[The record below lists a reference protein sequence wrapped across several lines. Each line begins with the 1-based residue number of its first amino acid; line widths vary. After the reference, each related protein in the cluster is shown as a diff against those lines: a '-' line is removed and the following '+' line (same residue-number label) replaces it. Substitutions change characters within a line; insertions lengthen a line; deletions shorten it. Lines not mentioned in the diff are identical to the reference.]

1 MLYIYYVFY
10 YQFKLKEDKM
20 MGELNTKS
28 QKIIFTIQCSIK
40 SDANQFRKWAKD
52 RAAKYVFNLK
62 EEKTISYEWYLSDDN
77 SEATLVE
84 SFIDSDGAM
93 QRLNNHISSP
103 IAEEVM
109 QHVDIKEWLVFGNS
123 KQDLI
128 DALTPFGAKFKKYNS
143 GFNHSS
149 E

>member
-1 MLYIYYVFY
+1 MRSN
-10 YQFKLKEDKM
+10 YQ
-20 MGELNTKS
+20 
-28 QKIIFTIQCSIK
+28 
-40 SDANQFRKWAKD
+40 
-52 RAAKYVFNLK
+52 YLK

-93 QRLNNHISSP
+93 QRLNNHMSSP

-128 DALTPFGAKFKKYNS
+128 DTLTPLNAKFKRQHC

>member
-1 MLYIYYVFY
+1 MR
-10 YQFKLKEDKM
+10 
-20 MGELNTKS
+20 ELNTKS
-28 QKIIFTIQCSIK
+28 QKIIFAINCNIK
-40 SDANQFRKWAKD
+40 SDANEFQIWAKD

-62 EEKTISYEWYLSDDN
+62 EEKTISYEWHLSDDN
-77 SEATLVE
+77 SEATLME
-84 SFIDSDGAM
+84 TFIDSDGAM
-93 QRLNNHISSP
+93 QRFKNHISSP

-109 QHVDIKEWLVFGNS
+109 EQVEIKEWLVFGNA

-128 DALTPFGAKFKKYNS
+128 DALTPFGAKFMRQHC

>member
-1 MLYIYYVFY
+1 MR
-10 YQFKLKEDKM
+10 
-20 MGELNTKS
+20 ELNTKS
-28 QKIIFTIQCSIK
+28 QKIIFVIQCSIK
-40 SDANQFRKWAKD
+40 SDANAFQTWAKD

-62 EEKTISYEWYLSDDN
+62 EEKTISYEWHLSDDN

-93 QRLNNHISSP
+93 QRLNNHMSSP

-128 DALTPFGAKFKKYNS
+128 DTLTPLGAKFKRQYC

>member
-1 MLYIYYVFY
+1 M
-10 YQFKLKEDKM
+10 K
-20 MGELNTKS
+20 ELNSKT
-28 QKIIFTIQCSIK
+28 QKIIFVIQCSIK
-40 SDANQFRKWAKD
+40 SDANEFLTWSKE

-62 EEKTISYEWYLSDDN
+62 EEKTISYEWHLSDDN

-103 IAEEVM
+103 IAEEVT

-128 DALTPFGAKFKKYNS
+128 DALTPFGAKFKRQHC
-143 GFNHSS
+143 GFNQ
-149 E
+149 

>member
-1 MLYIYYVFY
+1 
-10 YQFKLKEDKM
+10 

-28 QKIIFTIQCSIK
+28 QKIIFIIQCSVK
-40 SDANQFRKWAKD
+40 SDANEFRQWAND
-52 RAAKYVFNLK
+52 RAAKYVFDFK
-62 EEKTISYEWYLSDDN
+62 EVKTISYEWYLSDDN
-77 SEATLVE
+77 KEATLVE

-93 QRLNNHISSP
+93 QRLNNHMSSP

-109 QHVDIKEWLVFGNS
+109 QHVDFKKWLVFGNS

-128 DALTPFGAKFKKYNS
+128 DTLTPFGACFNRHHC

>member
-1 MLYIYYVFY
+1 MI
-10 YQFKLKEDKM
+10 
-20 MGELNTKS
+20 GEFNTKS

-40 SDANQFRKWAKD
+40 SDINEFRKWAKD

-62 EEKTISYEWYLSDDN
+62 EDETISYEWYLSDDN
-77 SEATLVE
+77 TEATLVE

-93 QRLNNHISSP
+93 QRLNDHISSP
-103 IAEEVM
+103 IAEEVI
-109 QHVDIKEWLVFGNS
+109 QHVDIKEWLVFGDS

>member
-1 MLYIYYVFY
+1 M
-10 YQFKLKEDKM
+10 K
-20 MGELNTKS
+20 ELNSKT
-28 QKIIFTIQCSIK
+28 QKIIFVIQCSIK
-40 SDANQFRKWAKD
+40 SDANEFLTWSKE

-62 EEKTISYEWYLSDDN
+62 EGKTISYEWHLSDDN

-93 QRLNNHISSP
+93 QRLNNHMSSP
-103 IAEEVM
+103 IAEEVT

-128 DALTPFGAKFKKYNS
+128 DALTPFGAKFKRQHC
-143 GFNHSS
+143 GFSQ
-149 E
+149 

>member
-1 MLYIYYVFY
+1 M
-10 YQFKLKEDKM
+10 
-20 MGELNTKS
+20 
-28 QKIIFTIQCSIK
+28 
-40 SDANQFRKWAKD
+40 
-52 RAAKYVFNLK
+52 
-62 EEKTISYEWYLSDDN
+62 SDDN

-93 QRLNNHISSP
+93 QRLNNHMSSP

-109 QHVDIKEWLVFGNS
+109 NHVDIREWLVFGNS

-128 DALTPFGAKFKKYNS
+128 DGLTPFGAKFKKHHS

>member
-1 MLYIYYVFY
+1 MR
-10 YQFKLKEDKM
+10 
-20 MGELNTKS
+20 ELNTKS
-28 QKIIFTIQCSIK
+28 QKIIFAIQCSIK
-40 SDANQFRKWAKD
+40 SDANEFQTWAKD

-62 EEKTISYEWYLSDDN
+62 EEKTISYEWHLSDDN

-93 QRLNNHISSP
+93 QRLNNHMSSP

-128 DALTPFGAKFKKYNS
+128 DALTPFGAKFKRQHC
-143 GFNHSS
+143 GFNHSL

>member
-1 MLYIYYVFY
+1 M
-10 YQFKLKEDKM
+10 K
-20 MGELNTKS
+20 ELNSKT
-28 QKIIFTIQCSIK
+28 QKIIFVIQCSIK
-40 SDANQFRKWAKD
+40 SDANEFLTWSKE

-62 EEKTISYEWYLSDDN
+62 EGKTISYEWHLSDDN

-93 QRLNNHISSP
+93 QRLNNHMSSP
-103 IAEEVM
+103 IAEEIT

-128 DALTPFGAKFKKYNS
+128 DALTPFGAKFKRQHC
-143 GFNHSS
+143 GFNQ
-149 E
+149 

>member
-1 MLYIYYVFY
+1 MT
-10 YQFKLKEDKM
+10 
-20 MGELNTKS
+20 ELNTEW
-28 QKIIFTIQCSIK
+28 QKIIFVIQCSIK
-40 SDANQFRKWAKD
+40 SDAYEFQTWAKD

-62 EEKTISYEWYLSDDN
+62 EEKTISYEWHLSDDN

-93 QRLNNHISSP
+93 QRLNNHMSSP
-103 IAEEVM
+103 IAEEIT

-128 DALTPFGAKFKKYNS
+128 DALTPFGAKFKRQHC
-143 GFNHSS
+143 GFN
-149 E
+149 

>member
-1 MLYIYYVFY
+1 M
-10 YQFKLKEDKM
+10 K
-20 MGELNTKS
+20 ELNSKT
-28 QKIIFTIQCSIK
+28 QKIIFVIQCSIK
-40 SDANQFRKWAKD
+40 SDANEFLTWSKE

-62 EEKTISYEWYLSDDN
+62 EEKTISYEWHLSDDN

-93 QRLNNHISSP
+93 QRLNNHMSSP
-103 IAEEVM
+103 IAEEVT

-128 DALTPFGAKFKKYNS
+128 EALTPFGAKFKRQHC
-143 GFNHSS
+143 GFNQ
-149 E
+149 

>member
-1 MLYIYYVFY
+1 M
-10 YQFKLKEDKM
+10 K
-20 MGELNTKS
+20 ELNSKS
-28 QKIIFTIQCSIK
+28 QKIIFVIQCSIK
-40 SDANQFRKWAKD
+40 SDANEFLTWSKE

-62 EEKTISYEWYLSDDN
+62 EGKTISYEWHLSDDN

-93 QRLNNHISSP
+93 QRLNNHMSST

-128 DALTPFGAKFKKYNS
+128 DALTPFGAKFKRQHC
-143 GFNHSS
+143 GFNHGS

>member
-1 MLYIYYVFY
+1 
-10 YQFKLKEDKM
+10 

-28 QKIIFTIQCSIK
+28 QKIIFIIQCSVK
-40 SDANQFRKWAKD
+40 SDANEFRKWAND
-52 RAAKYVFNLK
+52 RAAKYVFELM
-62 EEKTISYEWYLSDDN
+62 ELKTISYEWCLSDDN
-77 SEATLVE
+77 KEATLVE

-93 QRLNNHISSP
+93 QRLNNHMSSP

-109 QHVDIKEWLVFGNS
+109 QHVDIKKWLVYGKS

-128 DALTPFGAKFKKYNS
+128 DTLIPFGASFNRHHC

>member
-1 MLYIYYVFY
+1 M
-10 YQFKLKEDKM
+10 K
-20 MGELNTKS
+20 ELNSKS
-28 QKIIFTIQCSIK
+28 QKIIFVIQCSIK
-40 SDANQFRKWAKD
+40 SDANEFLTWSKE

-62 EEKTISYEWYLSDDN
+62 EEKTISYEWHLSDDN

-93 QRLNNHISSP
+93 QRLNNHMSSP
-103 IAEEVM
+103 IAEEVT

-128 DALTPFGAKFKKYNS
+128 DALTPFGAKFKRQHC
-143 GFNHSS
+143 GFNQ
-149 E
+149 

>member
-1 MLYIYYVFY
+1 M
-10 YQFKLKEDKM
+10 
-20 MGELNTKS
+20 
-28 QKIIFTIQCSIK
+28 
-40 SDANQFRKWAKD
+40 
-52 RAAKYVFNLK
+52 FNLK

-84 SFIDSDGAM
+84 SFIDSDGEM
-93 QRLNNHISSP
+93 LRLNNHVSSP
-103 IAEEVM
+103 MAEEM
-109 QHVDIKEWLVFGNS
+109 IKHVNIKEWFVFGNY

-128 DALTPFGAKFKKYNS
+128 DTLTPLGAKFKRQHC

>member
-1 MLYIYYVFY
+1 M
-10 YQFKLKEDKM
+10 K
-20 MGELNTKS
+20 ELNSKT
-28 QKIIFTIQCSIK
+28 QKIIFVIQCSIK
-40 SDANQFRKWAKD
+40 SDANEFLTWSKE

-62 EEKTISYEWYLSDDN
+62 EGKTISYEWHLSDDN

-93 QRLNNHISSP
+93 QRLNNHMSSP
-103 IAEEVM
+103 IAEEVT

-128 DALTPFGAKFKKYNS
+128 DALTPFGAKFKRQHC
-143 GFNHSS
+143 GFNQ
-149 E
+149 